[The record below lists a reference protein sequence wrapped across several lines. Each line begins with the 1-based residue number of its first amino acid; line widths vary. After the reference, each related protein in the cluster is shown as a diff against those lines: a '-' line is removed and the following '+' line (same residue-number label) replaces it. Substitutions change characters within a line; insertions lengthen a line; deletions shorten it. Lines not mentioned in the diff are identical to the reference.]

1 MAKIIGVRFRNAG
14 KLTFFE
20 TGACFPTPGDSVVVE
35 TSQGI
40 KLGECVTDMQEL
52 SDESEGANEL
62 HRVLRIANNDDLAR
76 DQANRVKEEE
86 ALQIAKERIA
96 AHKLDMKLISVEY
109 TLDGGRVLFY
119 FSAKERVDF
128 RSLVK
133 DLGAL
138 FHTRIEL
145 RQINAREEAKLIG
158 GIGPCGRPVCCGQFL
173 GECPQVAF
181 KTLKGQNLTNNP
193 KLNGVCGRLMCCLR
207 FEEEYYDTTR
217 KRMPPVGREIE
228 TPDGRGVVHELNIIR
243 ETVRVR
249 ISKGE
254 GFEIKEYPLEVLMP
268 LNQTE
273 NRRDRAAAEP
283 AEAALETARPA
294 SNERQGDENS
304 AAAESAEQESRRERA
319 RAREREK
326 VKAIKQPVRRKAN
339 QAKPAEQKSAPTAS
353 RSQEKASQPQP
364 AATSNSVK
372 KDTWRSALERAKKDA
387 EKQDK

>member
-1 MAKIIGVRFRNAG
+1 MAKIVGVRFRNAG
-14 KLTFFE
+14 KLSFFE
-20 TGACFPTPGDSVVVE
+20 PVGCYPTPGDPVVVE
-35 TSQGI
+35 TSQGVR
-40 KLGECVTDMQEL
+40 LGECVTDIQEL
-52 SDESEGANEL
+52 PDDAEGAGEL
-62 HRVLRIANNDDLAR
+62 RRVLRIANPEDLAR
-76 DQANRVKEEE
+76 DEANRAKEEE

-133 DLGAL
+133 DLGSL

-173 GECPQVAF
+173 GDCPQVAF

-207 FEEEYYDTTR
+207 FEEEYYDSTR

-228 TPDGRGVVHELNIIR
+228 TPDGRGTVSELNIIR

-254 GFEIKEYPLEVLMP
+254 GFEQKEYPLEVLTQ
-268 LNQTE
+268 LNQFDTQRE
-273 NRRDRAAAEP
+273 RTASNQERQESGGSSASPDRPSVKDVKGESTP
-283 AEAALETARPA
+283 AEREPRK
-294 SNERQGDENS
+294 E
-304 AAAESAEQESRRERA
+304 RERVKV
-319 RAREREK
+319 REHERGNSLK
-326 VKAIKQPVRRKAN
+326 PPIRRKAN
-339 QAKPAEQKSAPTAS
+339 PAKAPEIKPVPAQQKNAEPPAKPAQQQK
-353 RSQEKASQPQP
+353 
-364 AATSNSVK
+364 SVK
-372 KDTWRSALERAKKDA
+372 KDSWKDALERAKKNA
-387 EKQDK
+387 ERQDQ